1 MLRRQFLPTLGAA
14 ALQAQPP
21 AKPNFIVIYTDDQG
35 IGDLGCFGGPDVK
48 TPNVDRLASSGMR
61 FTNWHT
67 NSPVCSPS
75 RASLLTGKYP
85 QNAGIPQILSSKP
98 DFNIAGLRKG
108 ERTLAS
114 QLKQL
119 GYRTGAVGK
128 WHLGSAPDSRPTAQG
143 FDEWFGFYSGW
154 TDYYSHRYYTLG
166 GVPVFHDLWRNDQE
180 VFEEPVYQTEMLAR
194 EARAFLTKQNRSQP
208 FFLYLAFGAPHYPMM
223 APKKYLDRFPASLDR
238 DRRMHAAMVAAI
250 DDAVGELVQTLQARG
265 LDQNTVIFYQSDN
278 GATREERA
286 DHRGRP
292 YAGGNNLHFRGHK
305 GSLFEG
311 GIRVPGI
318 MRWPSRIKPDQ
329 TSSATAL
336 AMDIL
341 PTFLK
346 WAGGAIP
353 DGVDGVDLS
362 PIILEGRDPAQR
374 DVFWD
379 YAGQRAIRNGPW
391 KLLEGYREGLNQKL
405 DPGFWLSNLEED
417 PSEKNNYAT
426 QKPEL
431 ARELLGRLRA
441 QQWRQQ

>member
-1 MLRRQFLPTLGAA
+1 MLAGAA
-14 ALQAQPP
+14 MQGQTP
-21 AKPNFIVIYTDDQG
+21 ARPNFIIIYTDDQG
-35 IGDLGCFGGPDVK
+35 IGDVGCYGGPDVK
-48 TPNVDRLASSGMR
+48 TPHLDRLATSGMR

-75 RASLLTGKYP
+75 RASVLTGKYP
-85 QNAGIPQILSSKP
+85 QNAGIPQILFSRP
-98 DFNIAGLRKG
+98 DFNIPGLRKG
-108 ERTLAS
+108 ENTLPS
-114 QLKQL
+114 ELKKL

-128 WHLGSAPDSRPTAQG
+128 WHLGSTPESRPTAQG

-166 GVPVFHDLWRNDQE
+166 GVPVFHDLWRNEQE
-180 VFEEPVYQTEMLAR
+180 VFEEPIYQTEMLAR
-194 EARAFLTKQNRSQP
+194 EAKSFLSKQTRTQP

-223 APKKYLDRFPASLDR
+223 APKKYLDRFPASMDR
-238 DRRMHAAMVAAI
+238 DRRTHAAMVAAI
-250 DDAVGELVQTLQARG
+250 DDAAGELMQLLQARG
-265 LDQNTVIFYQSDN
+265 LDQNTVIFFQSDN

-292 YAGGNNLHFRGHK
+292 YAGGSNLHYRGHK

-318 MRWPSRIKPDQ
+318 LRWPGRIKPNQ
-329 TSSATAL
+329 TSDATGL

-346 WAGGAIP
+346 WAGGKP
-353 DGVDGVDLS
+353 PEGVDGVDLS
-362 PIILEGRDPAQR
+362 PVVFDGKTSVHE

-379 YAGQRAIRNGPW
+379 YDGQRAIRNGPW
-391 KLLEGYREGLNQKL
+391 KLMEGFREGLGQKF
-405 DPGFWLSNLEED
+405 DPGFWLSNLDED
-417 PSEKNNYAT
+417 PSEKTNYAT
-426 QKPEL
+426 QRPEL

-441 QQWRQQ
+441 RKWRT